1 MEYYT
6 ITCPYAETFVLHYDT
21 LMSFGMSYDT
31 YDEERQVTKPTSP
44 LQSCL
49 YVPDFDTLVPAP
61 ELSLA
66 EAKKIIP
73 LET

>member
-31 YDEERQVTKPTSP
+31 YDEERQAFLVIFV
-44 LQSCL
+44 
-49 YVPDFDTLVPAP
+49 YVYYGYYV
-61 ELSLA
+61 
-66 EAKKIIP
+66 
-73 LET
+73 